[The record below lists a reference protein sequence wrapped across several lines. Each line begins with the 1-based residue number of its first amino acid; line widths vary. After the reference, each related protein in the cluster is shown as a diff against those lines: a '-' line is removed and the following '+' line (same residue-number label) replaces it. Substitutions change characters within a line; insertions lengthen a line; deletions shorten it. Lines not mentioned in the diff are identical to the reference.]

1 MKILTEKE
9 QLQQKIGELHRIK
22 MDILTEKELLL
33 KRKRKEIDKV
43 NNWLFSNPNWL
54 LVNELDERINKL
66 YNAANAIDEYRKHIF
81 DLLNDTHE

>member
-9 QLQQKIGELHRIK
+9 QIQQKIGELSRIK

-66 YNAANAIDEYRKHIF
+66 YNAANAIDEYRNHII
-81 DLLNDTHE
+81 DLLNQ

>member
-66 YNAANAIDEYRKHIF
+66 YNAANAIDEYRCEIINR
-81 DLLNDTHE
+81 LNNNKP